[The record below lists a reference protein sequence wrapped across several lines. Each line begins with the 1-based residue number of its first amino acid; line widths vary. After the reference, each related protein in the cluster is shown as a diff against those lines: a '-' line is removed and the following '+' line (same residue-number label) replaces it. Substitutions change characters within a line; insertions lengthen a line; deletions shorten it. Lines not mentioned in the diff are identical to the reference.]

1 MKFKGIE
8 LRAGQDSE
16 AEVLVNVE
24 LLKSFDDENEM
35 EEYIEEMEE
44 NIFRLFENYP
54 EDVSVEAVY
63 DDLLQVRCET
73 ITFDRNGVGLL
84 TDIHQV
90 VSTANLENVDVTI
103 GIHVDGDNWFKREDG
118 SEYNEEVV
126 SLEKFLENV
135 EY

>member
-84 TDIHQV
+84 ADIHQV

>member
-16 AEVLVNVE
+16 AEVLVNVQ

-63 DDLLQVRCET
+63 DDLLQVKCEA